1 MKSVIELRQVT
12 FDSIGVEPKEIV
24 RSLNDSEA
32 SDLVAEIFEQH
43 GVEVFKCVAEYVIEE
58 FHVEEES

>member
-24 RSLNDSEA
+24 RSLNNSEA
-32 SDLVAEIFEQH
+32 SDLIAEIFEQH
-43 GVEVFKCVAEYVIEE
+43 GVDVFQCVAEDVIKE
-58 FHVEEES
+58 FHSEEEE